1 MAESMDQTQ
10 ADANMINLTIK
21 TPKEKESVTI
31 SGEANIKDVS
41 LNS

>member
-10 ADANMINLTIK
+10 STNVFNLTIK
-21 TPKEKESVTI
+21 TPKEKENVTI

-41 LNS
+41 CI